1 MRDNIGWKQMNNMDL
16 QRRIVEY
23 FKDRGEVLAV
33 YLFGSFAKERQNRDS
48 DIDLGILLKHEFIS
62 NECKFHRIYLPGL
75 TKQIRKD
82 IHIVFMNNTGEGI
95 LSQIFKY
102 GRCIVNN
109 SPEELTRFKM
119 TRYSMIADFSYQKNI
134 MEKGFLENY
143 FGENR

>member
-1 MRDNIGWKQMNNMDL
+1 MNLHNRITDYFRD
-16 QRRIVEY
+16 RS
-23 FKDRGEVLAV
+23 EVLAV
-33 YLFGSFAKERQNRDS
+33 YLFGSFAKGRQNRDS
-48 DIDLGILLKHEFIS
+48 DIDLGILLKHELIS
-62 NECKFHRIYLPGL
+62 NESKFHRIYLAGL
-75 TKQIRKD
+75 TKQIRMD
-82 IHIVFMNNTGEGI
+82 IHIVFMNNAGEGI

-109 SPEELTRFKM
+109 SPDELTRFKM